1 MMLEQ
6 SLISPNFLGKESF
19 RWFIGKVTEYRKI
32 QDSNVGGGYK
42 AKVRIVGYHPDLQ
55 SVIKDEELP
64 WAHVLVPL
72 SMGCGNSGNTAGT
85 IASGGETVIGF
96 FLDGDNA
103 QQPVIIGGLF
113 SGYDVDHTNTFE
125 QGTDKFN
132 TFQRKTSVFNENN
145 VNSETG
151 KATDSKT
158 NAVLI
163 PNPRGE
169 LPVGLESTGTTTKQ
183 SVGQQKTDI
192 GGKAGTVVV
201 SNVQVCD
208 RSDSVFGKIVKALKQ
223 FLLTVQQI
231 TNGFINPALNAIN
244 NISALVGQVTTVLTD
259 LFSKF
264 ILKAKN
270 LVLGQIYSALEGII
284 SRLLPKDIKLFKQ
297 LATDKV
303 VDAIQCAFL
312 KVIKQL
318 AEFFTNFLLQ
328 LADSAISVPLC
339 AVEALVGS
347 TLSSVAATINEAIG
361 PALQEFTSQ
370 VGGVIGSINGYISQ
384 ALSYLDA
391 AANFLTCDSVQCK
404 VVYDYSVSVGWIPP
418 ETVTNFQSALN
429 YPSNAISNA
438 SQSATNLING
448 LGGKDAPTIP
458 SELSGSIP
466 LDCNIASLDCGPPEI
481 IFFGG
486 GGSGAAGEAIID
498 SFNQLIGVNII
509 NPGSGYSQA
518 PYVSIQDACNNGLG
532 AQATAGIGTTGGVTQ
547 VIITNPGSGYLGPIK
562 TDKDPCDVNP
572 VTSSGSEVTGFIVG
586 VSIIRNGIGYK
597 STDLIT
603 NTICSSD
610 VEIYPVVDDRG
621 RIIDVNIVNPGTA
634 IRIFPELSINTESG
648 EGAILKPILSFKPI
662 ELTTPE
668 TNREKVQRVV
678 LCAENHG

>member
-19 RWFIGKVTEYRKI
+19 RWFIGKVTEYKRI

-42 AKVRIVGYHPDLQ
+42 AKVRIIGYHPDCVL
-55 SVIKDEELP
+55 IKDKELP

-72 SMGCGNSGNTAGT
+72 SMGCGNGGNTAGT
-85 IASGGETVIGF
+85 IASGGETVVGF

-113 SGYDVDHTNTFE
+113 SGYNVDHTNTFDK
-125 QGTDKFN
+125 GTCGFN
-132 TFQRKTSVFNENN
+132 TFQRKTSAFNENN
-145 VNSETG
+145 VNPETG
-151 KATDSKT
+151 KATNPKT
-158 NAVLI
+158 NATNV
-163 PNPRGE
+163 PDPKNQVVTEKGA
-169 LPVGLESTGTTTKQ
+169 VNTTG
-183 SVGQQKTDI
+183 SNKTDI
-192 GGKAGTVVV
+192 GGKAGPVVV
-201 SNVQVCD
+201 SNVQICD
-208 RSDSVFGKIVKALKQ
+208 RSETTFGKIVKALRQ
-223 FLLTVQQI
+223 FLLTAQQI
-231 TNGFINPALNAIN
+231 TNGFINPALNAIG
-244 NISALVGQVTTVLTD
+244 NIPALVGQVTIVLTD

-264 ILKAKN
+264 ILRAKN
-270 LVLGQIYSALEGII
+270 LVLGQIYKQLESFLG
-284 SRLLPKDIKLFKQ
+284 RLLPKDIKLLKQ

-303 VDAIQCAFL
+303 VDAIQCGFL

-318 AEFFTNFLLQ
+318 AEFFTNFLLE
-328 LADSAISVPLC
+328 LADSAISIPLC

-347 TLSSVAATINEAIG
+347 TLSSVAATVNDAIG
-361 PALQEFTSQ
+361 PAIQEFTTE

-391 AANFLTCDSVQCK
+391 TVNFLTCDSVQCK
-404 VVYDYSVSVGWIPP
+404 VTYDYSLSVGWIPP
-418 ETVTNFQSALN
+418 ESATNFQSALN
-429 YPSNAISNA
+429 YPSNAIANA
-438 SQSATNLING
+438 SQSATDLING
-448 LGGKDAPTIP
+448 LGGSDAATIP
-458 SELSGSIP
+458 SELSGVIP

-532 AQATAGIGTTGGVTQ
+532 AQASAVVGSGGTVTQ
-547 VIITNPGSGYLGPIK
+547 VIVTNPGSGYLGPIK

-572 VTSSGSEVTGFIVG
+572 ITSSGSEVVGSIVG
-586 VSIIRNGIGYK
+586 VSIIRGGVGYK
-597 STDLIT
+597 STDVIT
-603 NTICSSD
+603 NITCSSD

-621 RIIDVNIVNPGTA
+621 RIVDVNIVNPGTA
-634 IRIFPELSINTESG
+634 IRILPELSINTEDG

-662 ELTTPE
+662 EPVTPE

-678 LCAENHG
+678 LCVENHG

>member
-19 RWFIGKVTEYRKI
+19 RWFIGKVTDYGKI
-32 QDSNVGGGYK
+32 QDSNIGGGYK
-42 AKVRIVGYHPDLQ
+42 AKVRIMGYHPDLQ
-55 SVIKDEELP
+55 SVIHDDELP

-72 SMGCGNSGNTAGT
+72 NMGCGNGGNTGGT
-85 IASGGETVIGF
+85 IPNGGETVIGF

-132 TFQRKTSVFNENN
+132 TFQRKTSAFNENN
-145 VNSETG
+145 VNSKTG
-151 KATDSKT
+151 SATNPNTKST
-158 NAVLI
+158 NV
-163 PNPRGE
+163 PDPSNQVVTEDGS
-169 LPVGLESTGTTTKQ
+169 VNTTG
-183 SVGQQKTDI
+183 SDKTDI

-201 SNVQVCD
+201 SNVQTCD
-208 RSDSVFGKIVKALKQ
+208 RSDSTFGKIVKALKQ
-223 FLLTVQQI
+223 FLLTAQQI
-231 TNGFINPALNAIN
+231 TNGFINPALNAIS
-244 NISALVGQVTTVLTD
+244 NIPALVGQVTIVLTD
-259 LFSKF
+259 LFSRF
-264 ILKAKN
+264 ILRAKN
-270 LVLGQIYSALEGII
+270 LVLGQIYAQLEQII
-284 SRLLPKDIKLFKQ
+284 GRLLPKDIKLFKQ

-312 KVIKQL
+312 KTIKQL
-318 AEFFTNFLLQ
+318 AEFFTEFLLQ

-347 TLSSVAATINEAIG
+347 TLSSVTSTINDTIG
-361 PALQEFTSQ
+361 PAIQEFTTE

-391 AANFLTCDSVQCK
+391 TVNFLTCDSVECK
-404 VVYDYSVSVGWIPP
+404 VVYDYSLSVGWIPP
-418 ETVTNFQSALN
+418 ESVSDFQNALN
-429 YPSNAISNA
+429 YPSNAIANA

-448 LGGKDAPTIP
+448 LGGDAATIP
-458 SELSGSIP
+458 PELSGSIP
-466 LDCNIASLDCGPPEI
+466 LDCNIAALDCGPPEI

-486 GGSGAAGEAIID
+486 GGSEAAGEAIID

-532 AQATAGIGTTGGVTQ
+532 AQATATVGSGGTITQ
-547 VIITNPGSGYLGPIK
+547 VIVTNPGSGYLGPIK

-572 VTSSGSEVTGFIVG
+572 VTSSGSEVVGSIVG
-586 VSIIRNGIGYK
+586 VAIIRNGIGYK
-597 STDLIT
+597 PTDVIT
-603 NTICSSD
+603 NITCSSD

-634 IRIFPELSINTESG
+634 IRVLPELSINTESG

-662 ELTTPE
+662 EPVTSE
-668 TNREKVQRVV
+668 TNREKVQRVI